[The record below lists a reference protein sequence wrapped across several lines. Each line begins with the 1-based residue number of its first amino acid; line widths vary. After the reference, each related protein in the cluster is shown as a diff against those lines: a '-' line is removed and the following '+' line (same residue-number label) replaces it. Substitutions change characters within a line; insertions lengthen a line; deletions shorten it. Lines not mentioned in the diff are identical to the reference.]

1 MPRSSLASLLFALAL
16 ALASAASLASL
27 ASLAACAEESQTA
40 PTVSA
45 PTAPTATVSPGAS
58 PSASPSATTA
68 PSGSAAAP
76 SPSAEEGAPDAS
88 APSQA
93 GPGTPLGAVDGG
105 APAQFRACTMD
116 SDCVAVPRAGCC
128 RNGWMEAVAVSQKDA
143 YARAGKCAEPHPIC
157 PMYIVQDKRVALC
170 DNATH
175 LCTMTPPEQVAC
187 GGFIRNQHQ
196 CPAGYQCRMS
206 KVPDVGGKCVKQP

>member
-1 MPRSSLASLLFALAL
+1 MPRSTLASLLLAFV
-16 ALASAASLASL
+16 
-27 ASLAACAEESQTA
+27 SLAACAEESQTA
-40 PTVSA
+40 PTVNA
-45 PTAPTATVSPGAS
+45 PTVATATTSAGTSSDASPAPT
-58 PSASPSATTA
+58 TA
-68 PSGSAAAP
+68 AASAAP
-76 SPSAEEGAPDAS
+76 GPSAEGAADAA

-128 RNGWMEAVAVSQKDA
+128 RNGWLEAVAVSQKDA
-143 YARAGKCAEPHPIC
+143 YAHAEKCTEPHPIC
-157 PMYIVQDKRVALC
+157 PMYIVQDRRVALC

-175 LCTMTPPEQVAC
+175 LCTMTPPDQIGC
-187 GGFIRNQHQ
+187 GGFIRNSHH
-196 CPAGYQCRMS
+196 CPAGYQCKAP